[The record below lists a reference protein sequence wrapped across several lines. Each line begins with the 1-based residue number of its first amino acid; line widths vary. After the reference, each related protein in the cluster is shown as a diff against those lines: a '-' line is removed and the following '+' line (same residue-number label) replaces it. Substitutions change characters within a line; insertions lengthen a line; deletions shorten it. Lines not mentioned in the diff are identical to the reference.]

1 MVKKNSKVTKS
12 NKYYSMYKKARH
24 QFLFSEVPGGELL

>member
-12 NKYYSMYKKARH
+12 NKYYRMYKKACD